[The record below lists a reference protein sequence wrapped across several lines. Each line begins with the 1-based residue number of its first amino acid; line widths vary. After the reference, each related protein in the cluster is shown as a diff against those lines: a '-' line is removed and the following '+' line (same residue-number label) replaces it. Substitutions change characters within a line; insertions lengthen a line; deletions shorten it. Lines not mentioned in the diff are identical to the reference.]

1 MSARRRRRV
10 KSNFSSFTEA
20 VNRRNSAIGGLFI
33 SDTRYTVADK
43 KKLRYKSRIR
53 APPPPNENLA
63 QVQPQ
68 KNGTRELGELI
79 ICEPR
84 GNNRKVDRRDE
95 WNSIEQKLLA
105 SNPRADRSVQKFSK
119 LLRSRVEKREIL
131 RLLER
136 IGNRERFS
144 YPRTQKKCNRYFL
157 LDHPFLPFHSSFL
170 HFPRKRRA

>member
-1 MSARRRRRV
+1 MSARRRRV

-20 VNRRNSAIGGLFI
+20 VNRRNSAIGASEGWGLFI

-63 QVQPQ
+63 QVQPR

-95 WNSIEQKLLA
+95 
-105 SNPRADRSVQKFSK
+105 
-119 LLRSRVEKREIL
+119 
-131 RLLER
+131 
-136 IGNRERFS
+136 
-144 YPRTQKKCNRYFL
+144 
-157 LDHPFLPFHSSFL
+157 
-170 HFPRKRRA
+170 